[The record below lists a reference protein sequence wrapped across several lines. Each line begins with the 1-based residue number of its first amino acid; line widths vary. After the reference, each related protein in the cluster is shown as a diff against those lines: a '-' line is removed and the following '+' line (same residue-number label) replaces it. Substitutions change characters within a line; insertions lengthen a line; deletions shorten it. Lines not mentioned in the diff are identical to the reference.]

1 MRSRGSFPSS
11 SPGEQHCTLRIRN
24 PAANV
29 VYHLV
34 FEGNIRKLTGAQLRL
49 HLEAICLIPAEQQV
63 LTFNGVPVEYK
74 STGAS
79 LGLHNKAVLELH
91 TTGEANQIP
100 SLRRGDWGDRRRN
113 GRQTHPVEEHLN
125 QSDRIEVSHGLN
137 TSTTTASQWT
147 PAPRSRQ
154 QKAEKER
161 AEARPC
167 YPNNK
172 HDSGGLHA
180 TTGTC
185 AVAPVEQTP
194 SAQTLSPMDVIIE
207 EDEIDGLETAML
219 PFYDADVE
227 DARLT
232 QREYV
237 WMMEQMRFE
246 TERMNRERELLRQR
260 QELEHEAEIL
270 ERERCIVKRR
280 TLQERRKLVEL
291 QQWVCEEMAMEA
303 RILNLNG
310 HENSEH
316 DYNNY
321 ANYNGDGG
329 DVLEQRGIEG
339 N

>member
-1 MRSRGSFPSS
+1 MRSRGSAPSS
-11 SPGEQHCTLRIRN
+11 APGEQQCTLRIRN
-24 PAANV
+24 PAADV

-63 LTFNGVPVEYK
+63 LTFNGVPVENT

-91 TTGEANQIP
+91 TAGEASRIP
-100 SLRRGDWGDRRRN
+100 SSRRGEWGDRRRG
-113 GRQTHPVEEHLN
+113 GRQTHPAEEHLN

-137 TSTTTASQWT
+137 TSATTASQCT
-147 PAPRSRQ
+147 PVPRTRQ
-154 QKAEKER
+154 QRADRER
-161 AEARPC
+161 AGERQRYPC
-167 YPNNK
+167 DK
-172 HDSGGLHA
+172 HDCGGPRA
-180 TTGTC
+180 ATGTC
-185 AVAPVEQTP
+185 AVAPLERTP
-194 SAQTLSPMDVIIE
+194 SVQTLSPVDVIIE
-207 EDEIDGLETAML
+207 EDAIDGLGTAMI

-227 DARLT
+227 DARLE

-260 QELEHEAEIL
+260 EELEHEAEIL

-291 QQWVCEEMAMEA
+291 HQWVCEEMAMEA
-303 RILNLNG
+303 QILNLNG
-310 HENSEH
+310 HEN
-316 DYNNY
+316 DYNNC
-321 ANYNGDGG
+321 ANDDGDGG
-329 DVLEQRGIEG
+329 DFIERGK
-339 N
+339 